1 MFCLCFGSQQ
11 GHQQGVTKKKGS
23 RACMG
28 AMPAPPES
36 SSSSSNEEVEVD
48 EEAEAEA
55 MAAAAKAAAKK
66 VPAGMV
72 DLSTESSDLRARGIL
87 SGVGA
92 RKSPGGKPK
101 AGKV

>member
-1 MFCLCFGSQQ
+1 
-11 GHQQGVTKKKGS
+11 
-23 RACMG
+23 MG

-66 VPAGMV
+66 VPAGRV
-72 DLSTESSDLRARGIL
+72 DLSTESSDRLRARGIL